1 LQALAYGALA
11 IYIQIDFYIYTNR
24 FLHLC
29 SIYIEREMLYIF
41 LSIYVELYI
50 YRERDAPY
58 ICLYI
63 YRAYSIYRERYAAS
77 DCVTQRYIERTL
89 YIESTLYIER
99 DMIYIQRER
108 EL

>member
-1 LQALAYGALA
+1 
-11 IYIQIDFYIYTNR
+11 
-24 FLHLC
+24 
-29 SIYIEREMLYIF
+29 MLYIF